1 MELFID
7 SANINEIIECN
18 KMGIIKGVTTNPSL
32 LSTINKKAEEII
44 FEIIKEVS
52 GPISIEVLSLSSDN
66 MIKEARE
73 LSKINDNIVIKIPM
87 GAEGLKAINIL
98 SKEGI
103 KTNMTLVFSKYQ
115 AYLAAMAGATYVSP
129 FIGRL
134 DDIGEHGELLI
145 SEIRKLYDKSNFKTK
160 IIAASIRN
168 PVHVYNSI
176 YAGADYA
183 TVPYKIL
190 MSMCKHN
197 LTDKGIRKFLQDYN
211 K

>member
-7 SANINEIIECN
+7 SANINEIVECN

-32 LSTINKKAEEII
+32 LSTINKKTEDIIDEIV
-44 FEIIKEVS
+44 KEVS
-52 GPISIEVLSLSSDN
+52 GPINVEVLSLSNDN

-73 LSKINDNIVIKIPM
+73 LSKINSNIVIKIPM
-87 GAEGLKAINIL
+87 GVEGLKAVKQL

-103 KTNMTLVFSKYQ
+103 KTNVTLVFSKYQ
-115 AYLAAMAGATYVSP
+115 AYLAAMSGADYISP

-134 DDIGEHGELLI
+134 DDIGQSGEELI
-145 SEIRKLYDKSNFKTK
+145 FGIRDLYDKSNLNSK

-168 PVHVYNSI
+168 PMHVNNAL
-176 YAGADYA
+176 YAGAHYV
-183 TVPYKIL
+183 TVPYKVL

-197 LTDKGIRKFLQDYN
+197 LTDQGIRKFLQDYH